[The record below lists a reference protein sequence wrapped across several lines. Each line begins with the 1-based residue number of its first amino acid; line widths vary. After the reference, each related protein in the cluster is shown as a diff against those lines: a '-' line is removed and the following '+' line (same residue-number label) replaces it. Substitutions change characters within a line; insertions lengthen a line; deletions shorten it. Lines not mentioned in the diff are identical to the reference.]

1 MNLCLYQ
8 IHVHLPHWLSLM
20 KVFDS
25 CMIFGIDPCLRYSIY
40 YSTLPSLKHTKTV
53 NLLIGFLF
61 ILLFFSPIVKHIALL
76 YHSWA
81 QIECNKSHILQVS
94 ILCNDCNT
102 TSNAPFHIFGL
113 KCSNCDSY
121 NTRRISAADH
131 QWLLITRFIEYAR
144 LRQFTLDFFVYASRC
159 FD

>member
-76 YHSWA
+76 YHSWHKL
-81 QIECNKSHILQVS
+81 NV
-94 ILCNDCNT
+94 
-102 TSNAPFHIFGL
+102 TSRIFSRYQFFATIATQLATLPFTFLG
-113 KCSNCDSY
+113 S
-121 NTRRISAADH
+121 SAATAIHITPEEFQLQIINDY
-131 QWLLITRFIEYAR
+131 WLHVLLNMQGYAN
-144 LRQFTLDFFVYASRC
+144 SH
-159 FD
+159 